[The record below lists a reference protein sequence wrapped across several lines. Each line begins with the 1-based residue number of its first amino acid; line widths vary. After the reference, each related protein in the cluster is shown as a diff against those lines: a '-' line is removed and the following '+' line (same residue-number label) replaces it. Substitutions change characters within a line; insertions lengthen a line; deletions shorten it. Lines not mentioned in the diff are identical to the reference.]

1 MIENIESLY
10 SNSTAS
16 DWAKLLSHIVAAYGF
31 YIVLSKLFMSEK
43 RTTLIPVKRPHI
55 VVTGAARGLGE
66 MILQE
71 LFKTGEEMIIT
82 GVDLSWEAEEIKV
95 PNNVKLIKLS
105 ADLSE
110 EQNVRDLW
118 AKIVT
123 TGPVHL
129 LINNA
134 GVAKKKL
141 FKELEFKSY
150 VHTFKTNLFAP
161 VLLTKLF
168 L

>member
-1 MIENIESLY
+1 M
-10 SNSTAS
+10 
-16 DWAKLLSHIVAAYGF
+16 
-31 YIVLSKLFMSEK
+31 
-43 RTTLIPVKRPHI
+43 
-55 VVTGAARGLGE
+55 TGAARGLGE
-66 MILQE
+66 MILHE
-71 LFKTGEEMIIT
+71 LFKTGEEMVIT

-95 PNNVKLIKLS
+95 PENVKFIKFS

-110 EQNVRDLW
+110 EKNVRDLW
-118 AKIVT
+118 AKIIVN
-123 TGPVHL
+123 GPVHL

-161 VLLTKLF
+161 VLLS
-168 L
+168 

>member
-1 MIENIESLY
+1 M
-10 SNSTAS
+10 A
-16 DWAKLLSHIVAAYGF
+16 WLLSNVIAAYGLF
-31 YIVLSKLFMSEK
+31 IVFGRLFHSKE
-43 RTTLIPVKRPHI
+43 RTSLIPVKRPHI

-66 MILQE
+66 MILRE
-71 LFKTGEEMIIT
+71 LFKSGEEMIIT
-82 GVDLSWEAEEIKV
+82 AVDLSWEPDEINV
-95 PNNVKLIKLS
+95 PENVKLIKLS

-123 TGPVHL
+123 SGPVHL

-141 FKELEFKSY
+141 FKELDIKSY